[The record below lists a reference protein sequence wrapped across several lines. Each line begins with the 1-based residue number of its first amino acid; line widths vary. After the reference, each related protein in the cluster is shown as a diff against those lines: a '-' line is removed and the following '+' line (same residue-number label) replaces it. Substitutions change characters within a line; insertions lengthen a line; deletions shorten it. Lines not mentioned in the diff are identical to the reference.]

1 MLPKELSRL
10 RDFAEQVVDQT
21 EKRVSKAF
29 LNSQF
34 DAIYFTNIKSV
45 FFIDLLCL
53 FRNPET
59 VEPVY
64 AVSTNAKVIIGK
76 IYFVHHC
83 L

>member
-1 MLPKELSRL
+1 MLFILRTLSL
-10 RDFAEQVVDQT
+10 F
-21 EKRVSKAF
+21 
-29 LNSQF
+29 
-34 DAIYFTNIKSV
+34 

-76 IYFVHHC
+76 IFLLYIIVRNMSKSTYSFCCFKKDPLKVEF
-83 L
+83 